1 MQLDQQA
8 TTGFEHVKQRQFRF
22 YNVLVTALMATGS
35 FGAGYAASIIG
46 TTLAQ
51 PSFLSYF
58 ELTTRPD
65 GTQLTATTNGLFFT
79 GGVLGVGTI
88 SWMAD
93 RWGRLWA
100 LRVSSAVCLVA
111 SACLAGSV
119 GIGMFIA
126 FRTLSGA
133 GVFMLVGAIPMWISE
148 TAPPSVRG
156 FLGDFHSVGILF
168 GYALAS
174 YVGYGFY
181 QLPPTDDMAWR
192 GPFVVGCGPL
202 AFHLVALF
210 FLPESPRWLMM
221 QGRAELAERTL
232 RRLHTADEAAVEM
245 RQISAAI
252 EVDRHLDSSWA
263 SMFLRPAYR
272 KRILISSSV
281 VVMVESA
288 GVLVINNYG
297 PSIYGS
303 LGFDTDRQ
311 LVYNMGYNTMSVT
324 GGLISLLII
333 DRIKRPRM
341 LATGLTGACATLIVL
356 AAILA
361 NNDPTAPGVDKDALR
376 AGVAVIYIYTLT
388 FELFL
393 NGTMFTYMA
402 ELFPTHIR
410 SKGLV
415 VTTASLTAINILWT
429 QVAPTA
435 FDAIGWKFYLCF
447 IIPPMLFAILVW
459 FTFPNTL
466 GVPLEDIARIFGDH
480 EESYMCELTESSAG
494 ERQPNK
500 EKPANETEA
509 AVEVCHWA

>member
-1 MQLDQQA
+1 MEHDQQI
-8 TTGFEHVKQRQFRF
+8 TTGFEHVKKRQFRL
-22 YNVLVTALMATGS
+22 YNVLVTALMGTGS

-51 PSFLSYF
+51 PAFLSYF
-58 ELTTRPD
+58 GLTTRPD
-65 GTQLTATTNGLFFT
+65 ATQLIATTNGLFFA
-79 GGVLGVGTI
+79 GGVLGVATI

-93 RWGRLWA
+93 HWGRLWA
-100 LRVSSAVCLVA
+100 LRVSGAVCLVA

-133 GVFMLVGAIPMWISE
+133 GVFMLVGGIPMWISE

-156 FLGDFHSVGILF
+156 LLGDFHSIGILF

-174 YVGYGFY
+174 YVGYAFY
-181 QLPPTDDMAWR
+181 HLPPTNDMAWR
-192 GPFVVGCGPL
+192 GPFIVGCGPL
-202 AFHLVALF
+202 AFHLVAMF
-210 FLPESPRWLMM
+210 FLPESPRWLLMK
-221 QGRAELAERTL
+221 GEAEHAEQTL

-245 RQISAAI
+245 RQISATI
-252 EVDRHLDSSWA
+252 EVDKHLDSSWR
-263 SMFLRPAYR
+263 SMFLKPAYR
-272 KRILISSSV
+272 KRVLISSSV

-303 LGFDTDRQ
+303 LGFDNDQQ

-324 GGLISLLII
+324 GGLLSLLII
-333 DRIKRPRM
+333 DRVQRPKL
-341 LATGLTGACATLIVL
+341 LATGLTGACTTLIVL

-361 NNDPTAPGVDKDALR
+361 NNDPTAPGANKTALR
-376 AGVAVIYIYTLT
+376 AGVAMIYLYTLT

-415 VTTASLTAINILWT
+415 ITIASLTAINILWT

-435 FDAIGWKFYLCF
+435 FAAIGWKLYLCF

-466 GVPLEDIARIFGDH
+466 GVPLEEIARIFGDH
-480 EESYMCELTESSAG
+480 EENFTQQHAETSHEKSLINAG
-494 ERQPNK
+494 KR
-500 EKPANETEA
+500 ANETEN
-509 AVEVCHWA
+509 AVQVCD